1 MRKLFIMGASGK
13 LMRHVVLSLASEY
26 ELILQCNRRCS
37 ELAKLLSSSLRE
49 GVRNAHLIKHDFLS
63 EGVESLV
70 AKMRALTNSLDAS
83 IIMEPVFD
91 QSGFQNLSEEL
102 IKEVTYL
109 NIVVPLTLLRAL
121 ASFMRGEGSSII
133 VLTDLTPIK
142 GSKVYE
148 GLTPSLPTLASSAA
162 IHTVLREAKNHVP
175 SNVKVFGIALGW
187 VNVPSKKLPE
197 DALKK
202 SMNLEVVV
210 RLIKRI
216 LSECPQEL
224 NGSVIEL
231 SGYL

>member
-1 MRKLFIMGASGK
+1 
-13 LMRHVVLSLASEY
+13 MRHVALSLAGEY
-26 ELILQCNRRCS
+26 ELILQCNRGCD
-37 ELAKLLSSSLRE
+37 ELAKLLSSSLRGE
-49 GVRNAHLIKHDFLS
+49 VSDVHLIKHDFLGK
-63 EGVESLV
+63 GVESLV

-91 QSGFQNLSEEL
+91 QSRFQDLSEEL
-102 IKEVTYL
+102 VKEVTYL
-109 NIVVPLTLLRAL
+109 NVVVPLTLLRAL

-162 IHTVLREAKNHVP
+162 IHTVVREAKNHVP
-175 SNVKVFGIALGW
+175 ANVRVFGIALGW
-187 VNVPSKKLPE
+187 VDVPSKKLPE
-197 DALKK
+197 GVLKK

-224 NGSVIEL
+224 SGSVIEL